1 MNESTPVNHA
11 ADTTAT
17 RMIVRAGDPSLV
29 QQAESPDPRTELYA
43 RLRTIIE
50 TATESV
56 RTLRD
61 ENAALKR
68 EVADMSERN
77 AALDRRLRAATVDL
91 ESDERALRESADL
104 LDQLLR
110 GRSPCRRRRTATPN
124 PRRRAKCQRLHPQ
137 TTWRPL
143 KTRRTCEWQNPS
155 RCRATAYLGGQID
168 RRGTGLSIGR
178 LRATTALTRA
188 DSPGRSGTWE
198 WQCGYS

>member
-17 RMIVRAGDPSLV
+17 QMIVRAGDPSLV

-43 RLRTIIE
+43 RLQTIIE

-68 EVADMSERN
+68 EVADISERN

-110 GRSPCRRRRTATPN
+110 GEVAVPQETDGNAEPATPSEMPTASSADDMEAAQN
-124 PRRRAKCQRLHPQ
+124 AADVRMAEPEPLPRHGIFRRA
-137 TTWRPL
+137 
-143 KTRRTCEWQNPS
+143 
-155 RCRATAYLGGQID
+155 D
-168 RRGTGLSIGR
+168 R
-178 LRATTALTRA
+178 
-188 DSPGRSGTWE
+188 
-198 WQCGYS
+198 